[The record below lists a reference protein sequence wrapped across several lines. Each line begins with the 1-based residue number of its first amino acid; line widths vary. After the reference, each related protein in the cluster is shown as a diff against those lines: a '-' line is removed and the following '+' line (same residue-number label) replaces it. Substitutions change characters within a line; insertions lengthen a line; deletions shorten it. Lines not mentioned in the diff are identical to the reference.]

1 MPLSAVDAFAP
12 ALENTKLQL
21 LRPFRAGQWAKLA
34 LVGFL
39 AGELNSGGGCNS
51 GFHIPRHTSDKFLA
65 YPLPTLNPAVYAA
78 LIATLIVS
86 GALLWLLLIYV
97 NSMMRFVLFDS
108 VVQKECHIRRS
119 WSGHLRSGWRYFLW
133 QLGFALAAISAFA
146 ILIGVPAAIAMLL
159 GWLQDPHHHMVPL
172 ILGGIVLFF
181 AFLAFLLAFLIVHVL
196 TKDFVIPQM
205 ALEDIGA
212 MEGWSRLW
220 PMLKSEKGGYAG
232 YIGMKVV
239 LAIVAGVLVGI
250 VAFVVIL
257 LMLIPVGGFGAIAIL
272 AGKTAGLTWNL
283 YTITVAAVV
292 GCVLVLALLYVLS
305 LISVP
310 AIVFFPAYSIY
321 FFAARYPRLQ
331 ALLHSAAQIPP
342 VIPSPPIQTNLPEFG
357 E

>member
-1 MPLSAVDAFAP
+1 M
-12 ALENTKLQL
+12 
-21 LRPFRAGQWAKLA
+21 
-34 LVGFL
+34 
-39 AGELNSGGGCNS
+39 
-51 GFHIPRHTSDKFLA
+51 
-65 YPLPTLNPAVYAA
+65 
-78 LIATLIVS
+78 
-86 GALLWLLLIYV
+86 YV

-119 WSGHLRSGWRYFLW
+119 WSGHLRPGWRYFLW
-133 QLGFALAAISAFA
+133 QLGLVLAAVSAFA
-146 ILIGVPAAIAMLL
+146 ILIGVPAAVAMLL
-159 GWLQDPHHHMVPL
+159 GWLQDPHQHMVPL

-181 AFLAFLLAFLIVHVL
+181 AFLAFLLIFLIVHVL

-205 ALEDIGA
+205 ALEHIGA
-212 MEGWSRLW
+212 VEGWSRVW
-220 PMLKSEKGGYAG
+220 PMLKSEKGSYAG

-239 LAIVAGVLVGI
+239 MAIVAGVLVGI

-272 AGKTAGLTWNL
+272 VGKTAGLTWNL
-283 YTITVAAVV
+283 YTITIAAAV

-331 ALLHSAAQIPP
+331 ALLYPAAQIPP
-342 VIPSPPIQTNLPEFG
+342 AIPPPPIQTNLPEFG
-357 E
+357 G